1 MEPVKLAICHVTP
14 APTGR
19 NMAAAPVAAGAVA
32 GASWLRFGDEVA
44 YYSKSADWPRFT
56 ESAGRARLMLR
67 EHPSLLDT
75 RHLHVVV
82 QKGNLFRREHPD
94 VPVLLDKGRF
104 LLVDMA
110 PERVQEL
117 GAGDVPCYA
126 VRPLEALEAAGAH
139 EGNRIVF
146 AARSRTA
153 DRAAAGPPDPTVQAL
168 TARVSRASYE
178 ATLTR
183 LAQFPTRHSTTTHF
197 TEACTFVEQQLSALG
212 YPTSRQS
219 ITVNGSPSANVTARR
234 TGTGMAP
241 RGLVLV
247 TAHLDSINEAGTSAS
262 RAPGADDDGSGS
274 AGVIEI
280 ARVLKDHQGKHDL
293 QFILFGGEEQGL
305 FGSKAFVASMTA
317 ADRARVR
324 AVVQMDMIGSLNTPA
339 PTVLLEG
346 AALSQSVIDGLASA
360 AATYTALAVQT
371 SLNPA
376 DSDHVPFIRKNMPA
390 VLTIE
395 GADRTNDAIHSA
407 RDTLDRIN
415 FDLALEILRMNTAF
429 VAEALK
435 G

>member
-19 NMAAAPVAAGAVA
+19 NMAAAPAAA
-32 GASWLRFGDEVA
+32 GASWIRFGDEAA

-67 EHPSLLDT
+67 EHPSLLDP

-117 GAGDVPCYA
+117 GAGDVSCYA
-126 VRPLEALEAAGAH
+126 VRPLEAAGAH
-139 EGNRIVF
+139 EENRIVF

-153 DRAAAGPPDPTVQAL
+153 DRAAVGPPDPTMQAL

-178 ATLTR
+178 AVLTR

-197 TEACTFVEQQLSALG
+197 TGACTFVEQQLSALG

-234 TGTGMAP
+234 TGTDMAP

-280 ARVLKDHQGKHDL
+280 ARVFKDHQGKHDL

-305 FGSKAFVASMTA
+305 LGSKAFVASMTA
-317 ADRARVR
+317 ADQARVR